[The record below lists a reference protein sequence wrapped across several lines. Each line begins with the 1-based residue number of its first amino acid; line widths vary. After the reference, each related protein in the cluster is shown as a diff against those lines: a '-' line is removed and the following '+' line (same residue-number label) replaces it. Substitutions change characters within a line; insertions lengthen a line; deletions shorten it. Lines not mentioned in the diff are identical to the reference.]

1 MEFADEVRLSA
12 TPART
17 WETLVD
23 FRRIAGC
30 VPGCEDVEEIEPLA
44 RYRAMMRQR
53 VGPFRLDVPLEIDVH
68 DVRPGNAIRARAR
81 GRDRLTQTA
90 VTATLSVTL
99 TPDGAGTRLDVVT
112 DLQVTGKVAALGH
125 AVIKRRSEE
134 NFAEFA
140 RRLRALLEG
149 GDVTSA
155 S

>member
-12 TPART
+12 TPAQT
-17 WETLVD
+17 WDTLVD
-23 FRRIAGC
+23 FRRIAAC
-30 VPGCEDVEEIEPLA
+30 VPGCEDVEELEPLA
-44 RYRAMMRQR
+44 RYHAMMRQR
-53 VGPFRLDVPLEIDVH
+53 VGPFRLDVPLDIDVQ
-68 DVRPGNAIRARAR
+68 DVRPGEAIRARAR

-99 TPDGAGTRLDVVT
+99 TPDDTGTRLGVVT

-125 AVIKRRSEE
+125 SVIKRRSEE

-149 GDVTSA
+149 SA
-155 S
+155 PS

>member
-1 MEFADEVRLSA
+1 MEFADEVTLGTA
-12 TPART
+12 PART

-23 FRRIAGC
+23 FRRIAAC
-30 VPGCEDVEEIEPLA
+30 VPGCEDVEELEPLA

-53 VGPFRLDVPLEIDVH
+53 VGPFRLDVPLEIDIQGLT
-68 DVRPGNAIRARAR
+68 PGESIRARAR

-90 VTATLSVTL
+90 VNATLTVTL
-99 TPDGAGTRLDVVT
+99 APEDAGTRLRVVT
-112 DLQVTGKVAALGH
+112 DLQVTGRVAALGH

-149 GDVTSA
+149 
-155 S
+155 